1 MSSILS
7 TSSCGEGTHTTSLPD
22 CPTSGVYSTLG
33 AWAKAQT
40 AIADKIRIEKH
51 RLAERHTDMFLLQV
65 VGRKGTRARGTE
77 WFPLARPLPAR
88 RSAPVCGP
96 GLLHAGEMMGPQ
108 HSGRQPLQLPG
119 RNWDG
124 TFVPVQSEGEPHRQL
139 LMIEPGAGR
148 PPVLSSGAKVRS
160 WKSILRSPN
169 PRNDALMTPTSSVV
183 TVSTYMDTSLASQ
196 PQFPGP
202 GGSPPELYSSVTA
215 FLQGLNAI
223 IASDILAR
231 IEFALTPGKTR
242 AASTPMIMIT
252 IMSST
257 MVNPA
262 CRLLVL
268 RIWLTVSRWIP
279 RSKATQNH

>member
-1 MSSILS
+1 
-7 TSSCGEGTHTTSLPD
+7 
-22 CPTSGVYSTLG
+22 
-33 AWAKAQT
+33 
-40 AIADKIRIEKH
+40 
-51 RLAERHTDMFLLQV
+51 
-65 VGRKGTRARGTE
+65 
-77 WFPLARPLPAR
+77 
-88 RSAPVCGP
+88 
-96 GLLHAGEMMGPQ
+96 MGPQ

-215 FLQGLNAI
+215 FLQGLNAR

-257 MVNPA
+257 IVNPA

-268 RIWLTVSRWIP
+268 RIWLTVSRWMTGLTASSVPDKPPQNKPLISIMKQLESHGKHIP
-279 RSKATQNH
+279 DTATRKPDFGSN